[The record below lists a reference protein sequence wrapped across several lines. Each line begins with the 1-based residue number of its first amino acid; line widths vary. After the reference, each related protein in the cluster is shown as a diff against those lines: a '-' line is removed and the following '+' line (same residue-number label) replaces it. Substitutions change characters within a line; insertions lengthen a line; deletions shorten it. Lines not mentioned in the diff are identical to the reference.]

1 MNIGILGGTFDPIH
15 IGHLIIAEEAR
26 VKLGLSEVLFVP
38 AGHPWLKVDRAITSA
53 ASRVEMVRRA
63 IGGNH
68 HFRLCT
74 LEVERSG
81 PSYTVD
87 TIASLKEELGEQ
99 SFFFILGQDSLN
111 DLPLW
116 KDPAG
121 LVELCRLVV
130 VPRLGLSLPE
140 FNSGSF
146 AIPGLADRVI
156 ELPTPVIGVSSSEV
170 RQRVARGLPVRY
182 LVVDGVADYIA
193 EQGLYRY

>member
-1 MNIGILGGTFDPIH
+1 
-15 IGHLIIAEEAR
+15 
-26 VKLGLSEVLFVP
+26 LGLSEVLFVP
-38 AGHPWLKVDRAITSA
+38 AGNPWLKVDRAVTPA
-53 ASRVEMVRRA
+53 AMRVEMVRLA
-63 IGGNH
+63 IGSNER
-68 HFRLCT
+68 FRLCT
-74 LEVERSG
+74 LEVEGSG

-87 TIASLKEELGEQ
+87 TIASLKKELGEH
-99 SFFFILGQDSLN
+99 SFFFILGQDSFN

-116 KDPAG
+116 RNPAR
-121 LVELCRLVV
+121 LVQLCRLVV

-140 FNSGSF
+140 SNSGSF

-182 LVVDGVADYIA
+182 LVADGVADYIA